1 MNKTSGNFT
10 NNTKSDILIIAR
22 EIMYKDGYEKLSMRK
37 IASRLGFT
45 ATSLYYHFKN
55 KEELVLEL
63 VHESRLRMAQFINN
77 RLKKLSNPIEIVI
90 ESFVS
95 YIDYGLQNPEDY
107 KIMFMLP
114 YPGILSDRLKA
125 IVTDKIEPG
134 ILDLA
139 KRIEEINPEHKNNS
153 VDLAHALWMMS
164 HGYISTIITSRED
177 IVYNQ
182 ESVYKYILK
191 IIKLV
196 ITSPFNK
203 K

>member
-153 VDLAHALWMMS
+153 VDLAHALWM
-164 HGYISTIITSRED
+164 
-177 IVYNQ
+177 
-182 ESVYKYILK
+182 
-191 IIKLV
+191 
-196 ITSPFNK
+196 
-203 K
+203 